1 MDARILRVGTIIV
14 HNTTNKRAKIT
25 DAYHPPDNPFV
36 VSITYKY
43 IETDRVR
50 TIIDSTLEHFSENW
64 TVLEEN
70 PV

>member
-1 MDARILRVGTIIV
+1 MLQVGTIIV
-14 HNTTNKRAKIT
+14 HNKTNKRAKIT
-25 DAYHPPDNPFV
+25 DSYHPPDNPYV

-43 IETDRVR
+43 VDTDRVR

>member
-1 MDARILRVGTIIV
+1 MDARMLQVGTIIV
-14 HNTTNKRAKIT
+14 HNKTNKRAKIT
-25 DAYHPPDNPFV
+25 DSYHPPDNPYV

-43 IETDRVR
+43 VDTDRVR

>member
-1 MDARILRVGTIIV
+1 MDERMLQIGTLIE
-14 HNTTNKRAKIT
+14 HRTTHRLAKIT

-43 IETDRVR
+43 VDTDRVR